1 MTDARFTI
9 KHDADFE
16 RSGRWILA
24 RRSLG
29 LRSFGMNL
37 VEIEPGGSIPEHD
50 ETRREQEEVFVVLSG
65 EAAAVID
72 GVEHPAPAG
81 SYIRLDPEPRR
92 TIANVGDEPLRVL
105 IVSAPVG
112 SGYEPMD
119 WA

>member
-1 MTDARFTI
+1 MTDNGFTI

-16 RSGRWILA
+16 RSGRWSLA

-29 LRSFGMNL
+29 VLSFGMNL
-37 VEIEPGGSIPEHD
+37 VELEPGGSIPEHD
-50 ETRREQEEVFVVLSG
+50 ETARNQEEVFIVLSG
-65 EAAAVID
+65 TAAAVID

-81 SYIRLDPEPRR
+81 TYVRLDPKPQRAI
-92 TIANVGDEPLRVL
+92 TNVGDEPVRIL